1 MITFFLAASLDP
13 VLPLAGEIRRL
24 EPSGIVEL
32 FELDAASFGGGGY
45 RFHAGTNGLKQNV
58 VWAGNTYAA
67 FPVAASGF
75 EWSGQGSLPRPR
87 LSVANVTGAISLM
100 VIQFD
105 DLLGAKVTRRR
116 TLVKYLDAVNFPGG
130 VNGFADPTAAFAD
143 DVYYIDRKTLETRD
157 VVEFELSAA
166 FDVAGVQLPRRQIIQ
181 NVCQWVYRGAEC
193 SYTGSSYFDTN
204 DAAVGSLGLDVCGK
218 RLSSCKARF
227 GSYGELP
234 FGSFPSAGLIK

>member
-1 MITFFLAASLDP
+1 MIALFVVASLDYSP
-13 VLPLAGEIRRL
+13 ITAEIRSL
-24 EPSGIVEL
+24 EPSAIVEL
-32 FELDAASFGGGGY
+32 FELDASSFGAGIS

-58 VWAGNTYAA
+58 VWAGNTYTAY
-67 FPVAASGF
+67 PVQASGF

-87 LSVANVTGAISLM
+87 LTVANVTGAISLL
-100 VIQFD
+100 VIQYD
-105 DLLGAKVTRRR
+105 DLLGAKLTRRR
-116 TLVKYLDAVNFPGG
+116 TLAKYLDAVNFTGG
-130 VNGFADPTAAFAD
+130 VNANADPTAAFAD

-157 VVEFELSAA
+157 TVEFELSAA

-181 NVCQWVYRGAEC
+181 NVCPWVYRGAEC
-193 SYTGSSYFDTN
+193 SYTGGSYFDAN

-218 RLSSCKARF
+218 RLTSCKARF